1 MLTDGRGDGVEELIS
16 VVVPVGGVDD
26 PLAEQLRALVGQET
40 ERPYEVVL
48 ALNSSDAGT
57 RRALEEIVAGLGD
70 PRVRVVDATDRRGAA
85 HARNVGARHARGGLL
100 VFCDA
105 DDVAQPGWLEGMVS
119 ALAEHD
125 AVGGRLVDFGLSGR
139 QAAMRPPATPD
150 TLPTF
155 LGVPYIVSA
164 SLALSRDL
172 FDEVGGFDEELVR
185 GEDIALSW
193 RLLDA
198 DRTLGFAPDATIHYR
213 HRPGLPGFLKQHY
226 LYGQGMAQVLAR
238 YGVPGEAEPTTGLA
252 ALRPNGQTGGRGSWV
267 VVVRRGALASGRL
280 VGLVKERVRPCP
292 RP

>member
-1 MLTDGRGDGVEELIS
+1 MLNGGGEGVEDLIS

-26 PLAEQLRALVGQET
+26 PLAEQLEALVGQDT
-40 ERPYEVVL
+40 ERAYEVVL
-48 ALNSSDAGT
+48 ALNSPDADT
-57 RRALEEIVAGLGD
+57 RRTLDEVVARLDD
-70 PRVRVVDATDRRGAA
+70 PRVRVVDATARRGAA
-85 HARNVGARHARGGLL
+85 HARNVGAREARGDLL
-100 VFCDA
+100 AFCDA

-119 ALAEHD
+119 ALRDHD

-193 RLLDA
+193 SLLDA
-198 DRTLGFAPDATIHYR
+198 DRSLGFAPDATIMYR
-213 HRPGLPGFLKQHY
+213 HRPGLSGFVKQHY
-226 LYGQGMAQVLAR
+226 LYGQGMAQVIAR
-238 YGVPGEAEPTTGLA
+238 YGVPGESAPTAGLS
-252 ALRPNGQTGGRGSWV
+252 ALRPNGQSGGRGSWV

>member
-1 MLTDGRGDGVEELIS
+1 
-16 VVVPVGGVDD
+16 
-26 PLAEQLRALVGQET
+26 
-40 ERPYEVVL
+40 
-48 ALNSSDAGT
+48 
-57 RRALEEIVAGLGD
+57 
-70 PRVRVVDATDRRGAA
+70 
-85 HARNVGARHARGGLL
+85 VGAREANGDLL

-105 DDVAQPGWLEGMVS
+105 DDVAQPGWLDGMVD
-119 ALAEHD
+119 ALGRHD

-150 TLPTF
+150 DLPTF

-164 SLALSRDL
+164 SLALTRDL

-193 RLLDA
+193 SLIDA
-198 DRTLGFAPDATIHYR
+198 DRSLGFAPDATILYR
-213 HRPGLPGFLKQHY
+213 HRPGLPAFVKQHY

-238 YGVPGEAEPTTGLA
+238 YGVPGEAAPSAGLS
-252 ALRPNGQTGGRGSWV
+252 ALRPNGQPGGRRSWV
-267 VVVRRGALASGRL
+267 VLLRRGALACGRL

>member
-1 MLTDGRGDGVEELIS
+1 MLTEGRGDGVEELIS

-57 RRALEEIVAGLGD
+57 RRALEEIVTGLGD
-70 PRVRVVDATDRRGAA
+70 PRVRVVEASDRRGAA
-85 HARNVGARHARGGLL
+85 HAR
-100 VFCDA
+100 DA

-193 RLLDA
+193 SLLDA
-198 DRTLGFAPDATIHYR
+198 DRSLGFAPDATIHYR

>member
-1 MLTDGRGDGVEELIS
+1 MLGAGGDEVEELIS
-16 VVVPVGGVDD
+16 VVVPVGAVDD
-26 PLAEQLRALVGQET
+26 PLAEQLGALVGQDT

-48 ALNSSDAGT
+48 ALNAPDSSI
-57 RRALEEIVAGLGD
+57 RRDLDRLVDRID
-70 PRVRVVDATDRRGAA
+70 DDRVRVVDATDRRGAA
-85 HARNVGARHARGGLL
+85 HARNVGAREAKGDLL

-105 DDVAQPGWLEGMVS
+105 DDVAQPGWLDGMVD
-119 ALAEHD
+119 ALERHD

-150 TLPTF
+150 DLPTF

-164 SLALSRDL
+164 SLALPRDL
-172 FDEVGGFDEELVR
+172 FDAVGGFDEELVR

-193 RLLDA
+193 SLIDA
-198 DRTLGFAPDATIHYR
+198 ERSLGFAPDATVMYR
-213 HRPGLPGFLKQHY
+213 HRPGLPAFVKQHY

-238 YGVPGEAEPTTGLA
+238 YGVPGEAEPTTGIS
-252 ALRPNGQTGGRGSWV
+252 ALRPNGQPGGRRSWV
-267 VVVRRGALASGRL
+267 GVVRRGALACGRV